1 MLRNTILAAVVGFMA
16 AGSAIAQPACPCAGG
31 NRVVGPAL
39 TNLLAGRTACAVLGT
54 EKWQEF
60 HQGATAAGGN
70 LIDWKLG
77 AAPEP
82 PEVVGTWSIVGLGA
96 GGGLPRARYDYGS
109 GGAYEY
115 AVCQEGGSVHF
126 CGAALGGRNI
136 VNAFMVN
143 GQAACPGFANATSG
157 SRTRP

>member
-1 MLRNTILAAVVGFMA
+1 MVRNTILAAVVGFMA
-16 AGSAIAQPACPCAGG
+16 VGTAVAQPACPCAGG
-31 NRVVGPAL
+31 NRVIGPAL
-39 TNLLAGRTACAVLGT
+39 TNLLAGRTACAVLGS

-77 AAPEP
+77 AAPEA

-109 GGAYEY
+109 GGAFEY
-115 AVCQEGGSVHF
+115 AVCQEGANTVHF
-126 CGAALGGRNI
+126 CGAALGGRDI
-136 VNAFMVN
+136 TNAFMVN
-143 GQAACPGFANATSG
+143 GQAGCPGFAAPSA
-157 SRTRP
+157 RTRP